1 MRLPWAKGRPA
12 IPQIKTVSIQTI
24 PDRTVMFRRIDSLL
38 RIERMLSTPD
48 GATTHSIQKI
58 HIPADFKGDGYVNTA
73 FVRDLNSPEITAH
86 LDKKISAYRQQDLKA
101 GRLTYNDDYK
111 CFNAVLIT
119 LDEFKSL
126 LGDGLDCH
134 YCNRG
139 TRIIPAKVR
148 DPQMMTLDRIC
159 NTKCHTFMLMYPI

>member
-1 MRLPWAKGRPA
+1 MNW
-12 IPQIKTVSIQTI
+12 
-24 PDRTVMFRRIDSLL
+24 
-38 RIERMLSTPD
+38 
-48 GATTHSIQKI
+48 
-58 HIPADFKGDGYVNTA
+58 
-73 FVRDLNSPEITAH
+73 LNSPEITAH
-86 LDKKISAYRQQDLKA
+86 LDKKISAYRQQDLRS

-159 NTKCHTFMLMYPI
+159 NTKCHTFINVVVACYSCNILRSNDLSSGSFKSIFRR